1 MTENRE
7 TFIYDVILK
16 RNDGCSRSD
25 VCIYYDEDKANAL
38 NEMAKYVNK
47 NGFSI
52 TEKDG
57 RFSIADVILRN
68 RKPTLTATVGMR
80 IRGFGLSN
88 LSGVRSR
95 KKLVV
100 SEAKNGK

>member
-16 RNDGCSRSD
+16 RHDGCSRSD
-25 VCIYYDEDKANAL
+25 VCIYYDEDKTNAL

-57 RFSIADVILRN
+57 RFSIVFHRRCDSEEKEAYRRN
-68 RKPTLTATVGMR
+68 HRRNIVL
-80 IRGFGLSN
+80 
-88 LSGVRSR
+88 
-95 KKLVV
+95 
-100 SEAKNGK
+100 

>member
-16 RNDGCSRSD
+16 RHDGCSRSD
-25 VCIYYDEDKANAL
+25 VCIYYDEDKTNAL

-52 TEKDG
+52 T
-57 RFSIADVILRN
+57 
-68 RKPTLTATVGMR
+68 
-80 IRGFGLSN
+80 
-88 LSGVRSR
+88 
-95 KKLVV
+95 
-100 SEAKNGK
+100 

>member
-16 RNDGCSRSD
+16 RHDGCSRSD
-25 VCIYYDEDKANAL
+25 VCIYYDEDKTNAL

-52 TEKDG
+52 TEKHG
-57 RFSIADVILRN
+57 RFSIADVILKK
-68 RKPTLTATVGMR
+68 RKLTGEVIKETSYCKLFNTVTGK
-80 IRGFGLSN
+80 L
-88 LSGVRSR
+88 LSGEVQ
-95 KKLVV
+95 
-100 SEAKNGK
+100 E